1 MAHLLDPGRR
11 SAAAVAA
18 QLVAALVVLFGLLML
33 AGWLVTGPEADSAVE
48 RADGRLTV
56 WFSTHRVA
64 GLNTPSQYVAD
75 LGSTGFVIGIGLV
88 AAAVAWWLLRAWW
101 PVLLLAVTV
110 VGELL
115 VFLAVTALV
124 DRGRPPV
131 AHLDAQLPPTSSFPS
146 GHTAAS
152 VCLYGSIAAVVC
164 LVTRAS
170 WRWAV
175 VTAAV
180 VVVLAVATARLYRG
194 AHWPTDVVASLL
206 FASTWL
212 WVCVRSLAPASA
224 ERVRGRALPSV
235 VGAGR

>member
-33 AGWLVTGPEADSAVE
+33 AGWLVTGPEADSSVE

-64 GLNTPSQYVAD
+64 SLNTPSQYVAD

-115 VFLAVTALV
+115 VFLAVTSLV

-152 VCLYGSIAAVVC
+152 VAFYGALAILLSARVRRR
-164 LVTRAS
+164 LVT
-170 WRWAV
+170 V
-175 VTAAV
+175 VTA
-180 VVVLAVATARLYRG
+180 VLAVAVPVVVAGSRMYRG
-194 AHWPTDVVASLL
+194 MHHPTDVTAGLL
-206 FASTWL
+206 LGATWL
-212 WVCVRSLAPASA
+212 VAVALLLGPWSPLERRRRPVPA
-224 ERVRGRALPSV
+224 
-235 VGAGR
+235 